1 MTKFENALTKMNE
14 EMKTPHTP
22 ELDRIHNWLCEQL
35 DMDQA
40 LMETELADGILNE
53 SHSIDGA
60 MGFCY
65 KKAQSEAAKGAQYAM
80 VSDNTVFGWVK
91 EYFLT
96 KETKKAEEDNVVEPI
111 AKSDKPATSANDKV
125 IDFKQNVPP
134 TAEAN
139 GEVSATA
146 PIPSKKKAAKTKRTH
161 ADESVQVEAIS
172 LFDF

>member
-1 MTKFENALTKMNE
+1 MTKFENALNKMNE

-53 SHSIDGA
+53 SHSISGA
-60 MGFCY
+60 MNFCY
-65 KKAQSEAAKGAQYAM
+65 KKAQSEAEKGAQYAM
-80 VSDNTVFGWVK
+80 VSDNTVFGWIK

-96 KETKKAEEDNVVEPI
+96 KETKENNVVKPI
-111 AKSDKPATSANDKV
+111 AKSDKPTTAANDQA
-125 IDFKQNVPP
+125 IGFKQNVQS
-134 TAEAN
+134 TAESN
-139 GEVSATA
+139 GKASATA
-146 PIPSKKKAAKTKRTH
+146 PTKKTAKTKRNHKAET
-161 ADESVQVEAIS
+161 AEPVQVEAIS

>member
-1 MTKFENALTKMNE
+1 MTKFENALNKMNE

-53 SHSIDGA
+53 SHSISGA
-60 MGFCY
+60 MNFCC

-96 KETKKAEEDNVVEPI
+96 KETKENNVVKPI
-111 AKSDKPATSANDKV
+111 AESDKPTT
-125 IDFKQNVPP
+125 
-134 TAEAN
+134 TAA
-139 GEVSATA
+139 AALT
-146 PIPSKKKAAKTKRTH
+146 KKTAKTKRNH
-161 ADESVQVEAIS
+161 KAEQAEPVQVEAIS